1 MTAMTT
7 IATGT
12 ITVGMVA
19 IGMIATMIDRATT
32 SAA

>member
-12 ITVGMVA
+12 TTVGMVA
-19 IGMIATMIDRATT
+19 IGMIATMTDRA
-32 SAA
+32 

>member
-1 MTAMTT
+1 MTT